1 MLNRRAG
8 VCGRYDCFCE
18 EEDTQRL
25 SLERQSGQKPAPQPP
40 GECVAAPGA
49 GGQLLVL
56 GVLARL
62 FRLIWR
68 EGLDL

>member
-1 MLNRRAG
+1 MLDTTTSVRR
-8 VCGRYDCFCE
+8 R
-18 EEDTQRL
+18 DTQRL
-25 SLERQSGQKPAPQPP
+25 SLERQSGQEPAPQPP

-49 GGQLLVL
+49 GGRLLVL